1 VNLLGWLAL
10 AFLLR
15 RRDAPEPRNPQPHGF
30 GYPSAIGVGV
40 VLTLVSLFPV
50 LCLWA
55 WKGPGQFLGI
65 LWLVIVWAIV
75 AAMWRQ
81 MAREALL
88 MRLTPS

>member
-15 RRDAPEPRNPQPHGF
+15 RRDAPE
-30 GYPSAIGVGV
+30 PSAIGVGV